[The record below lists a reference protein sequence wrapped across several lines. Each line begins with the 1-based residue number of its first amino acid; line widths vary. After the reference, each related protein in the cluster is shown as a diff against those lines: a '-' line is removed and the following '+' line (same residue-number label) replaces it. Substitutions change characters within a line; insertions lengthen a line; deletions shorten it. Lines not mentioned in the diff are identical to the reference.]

1 MSATISAANGAGTT
15 SPLTILSPWETSWTA
30 RNVIHDLVGGDIA
43 VSLVKPRPR
52 SGELSLL
59 YDSETAAFAAATL
72 HLQETT
78 FILTESDPASVS
90 MTYVVDGDIRVAL
103 DDQTLLVWIVTIG
116 YQEVS
121 P

>member
-15 SPLTILSPWETSWTA
+15 SPLTILSPYETSWTS
-30 RNVIHDLVGGDIA
+30 RNIVHDLVGGDIA

-52 SGELSLL
+52 SGELALL
-59 YDSETAAFAAATL
+59 YDNETDARAAADL
-72 HLQETT
+72 HTQETT
-78 FILTESDPASVS
+78 FTLTETDPASVS
-90 MTYVVDGDIRVAL
+90 MTYAVDGQVRCAL
-103 DDQTLLVWIVTIG
+103 DESTLSAWIVSVG